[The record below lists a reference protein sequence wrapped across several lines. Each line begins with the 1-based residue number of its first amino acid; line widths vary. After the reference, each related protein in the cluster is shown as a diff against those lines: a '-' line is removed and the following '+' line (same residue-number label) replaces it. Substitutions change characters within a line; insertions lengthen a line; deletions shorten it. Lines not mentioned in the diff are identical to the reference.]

1 MKKNYIFDLGNVLVH
16 FWPREMTAAYV
27 EDPADIDLIWPV
39 VFDRLYWDPLDIGGI
54 SDEELKN
61 ACHQRL
67 PERLWDKADA
77 VYDHWQEHIPT
88 IDGMPQLVKDIKAR
102 GGKVYL
108 LSNISIGFTEKYRDV
123 PELVELFELFDGLV
137 FSGPL
142 KFGKPDPAIFR
153 YVLDKYDIHAGES
166 VFIDDN
172 AKNVES
178 AQSVGITAIL
188 FQGDPAALGQ
198 QLGF

>member
-1 MKKNYIFDLGNVLVH
+1 MIKNYIFDLGNVLVH

-27 EDPADIDLIWPV
+27 EDPQDIERIWPV
-39 VFDRLYWDPLDIGGI
+39 VFDRLYWDPLDCGGI
-54 SDEELKN
+54 SDEELKA

-77 VYDHWQEHIPT
+77 VYDNWQAHLPMIE
-88 IDGMPQLVKDIKAR
+88 GMPQLLMELKAK
-102 GGKVYL
+102 GAKLYL

-123 PELVELFELFDGLV
+123 PELVELFSLFDGLV

-142 KFGKPDPAIFR
+142 KMGKPEPKIFR
-153 YVLDKYDIHAGES
+153 YLLEKFDLRAEEC

-172 AKNVES
+172 ANNVRS
-178 AQSVGITAIL
+178 AESVGISAIL
-188 FQGDPAALGQ
+188 FEDDTAALRR
-198 QLGF
+198 QLEF